1 MYPWIVF
8 LHVAGGF
15 TFVLAHGASASVAF
29 ALRRERNPERIRA
42 LLDLSSGS
50 FNVMYLSLLVL
61 LAAGIVAGFMQKWW
75 GQGWIWTALGLLIA
89 IMVGMTVFGTLF
101 YGKVRKAAGLQYM
114 ESFKPHPPLEPASAA
129 ELEALLARGQPVL
142 ITVIGFGGLLLIL
155 WLMMFKPF

>member
-8 LHVAGGF
+8 LHVTGGF

-29 ALRRERNPERIRA
+29 ALRHERNSERIRA
-42 LLDLSSGS
+42 LLDLSPSF

-61 LAAGIVAGFMQKWW
+61 L
-75 GQGWIWTALGLLIA
+75 
-89 IMVGMTVFGTLF
+89 
-101 YGKVRKAAGLQYM
+101 AAGLQYM

-129 ELEALLARGQPVL
+129 ELDALLAHGQPVPL
-142 ITVIGFGGLLLIL
+142 TVIGFGGLILIL

>member
-15 TFVLAHGASASVAF
+15 GFMLAHGASASVAF
-29 ALRRERNPERIRA
+29 ALRRERNLERLRA

-75 GQGWIWTALGLLIA
+75 GQGWI
-89 IMVGMTVFGTLF
+89 
-101 YGKVRKAAGLQYM
+101 
-114 ESFKPHPPLEPASAA
+114 
-129 ELEALLARGQPVL
+129 
-142 ITVIGFGGLLLIL
+142 
-155 WLMMFKPF
+155 

>member
-1 MYPWIVF
+1 MYQWIVF

-15 TFVLAHGASASVAF
+15 GFMLAHGASASVAF
-29 ALRRERNPERIRA
+29 ALRRERSLERIRA

-61 LAAGIVAGFMQKWW
+61 LVAGIVAGFMQKWW
-75 GQGWIWTALGLLIA
+75 GQWWIWTALGLLIA

-101 YGKVRKAAGLQYM
+101 YGKLRKAVGLEFM
-114 ESFKPHPPLEPASAA
+114 ENWRPHPPIEPASAA
-129 ELEALLARGQPVL
+129 ELDALLARGQPVL
-142 ITVIGFGGLLLIL
+142 LTVIGAGGLILIL